1 MDFRQEVSAPCTSFH
16 CLFLAGRTRWWRVMA
31 VKLGAVVPGH
41 HMSLGSGGGVP
52 FNGLCLTASLHR
64 ATNGTGAVLINH
76 LVALNKGKLGD
87 LQVIS
92 CYGTTS

>member
-1 MDFRQEVSAPCTSFH
+1 MHQLPLSFFGGENTLVA
-16 CLFLAGRTRWWRVMA
+16 CDGCEAGGCGARASHVTGVWR
-31 VKLGAVVPGH
+31 
-41 HMSLGSGGGVP
+41 GVP
-52 FNGLCLTASLHR
+52 FNGPCLTASLHR
-64 ATNGTGAVLINH
+64 VTNGTGAVLINH